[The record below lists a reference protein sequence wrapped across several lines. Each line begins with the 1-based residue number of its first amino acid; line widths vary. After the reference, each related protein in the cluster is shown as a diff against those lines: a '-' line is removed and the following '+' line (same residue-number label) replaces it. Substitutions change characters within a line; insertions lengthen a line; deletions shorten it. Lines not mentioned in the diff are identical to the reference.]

1 MFFIFEISIIKI
13 ILNLLIAIF
22 FINLIK
28 KFILNILFGYFFFFK
43 FFCIIFFF
51 NIVSI
56 IPYRL
61 SITSLTTNLLISF
74 ITWLSIFFFFL
85 IINININIR
94 HFLPVRSPTS
104 IIIILVV
111 IETISVLI
119 RPLSLRVRLIS
130 NITSRHL
137 IIHLVSEVR
146 ILMIFLLILLILF
159 EFFVCFIQSYIF
171 FLLLN
176 IYIEEIIY

>member
-74 ITWLSIFFFFL
+74 ITWLSIFFFF
-85 IINININIR
+85 
-94 HFLPVRSPTS
+94 
-104 IIIILVV
+104 
-111 IETISVLI
+111 
-119 RPLSLRVRLIS
+119 
-130 NITSRHL
+130 
-137 IIHLVSEVR
+137 
-146 ILMIFLLILLILF
+146 
-159 EFFVCFIQSYIF
+159 
-171 FLLLN
+171 
-176 IYIEEIIY
+176 